1 MKKDLFNFSDF
12 DDNIVEN
19 ISEKYPD
26 MNKSEQKAICEKVR
40 KRLNTAEDFAPADV
54 VSGVETVKKP
64 IFRYVFGT
72 AAAAVF
78 ALAVIP
84 VAFKALK
91 NTPDAPENIQE
102 SQLVADYVASSTE
115 SNEKSTTKIEET
127 ETVPTLDVNT
137 EPTKELTESLT
148 SAVNGESDSSTAERV
163 TARTTAKPG
172 ETPPS
177 TTTKPATITKPVT
190 TTKADV
196 VASGNYGAE
205 GANVK
210 WTLDSKGT
218 LTFSGKGAIKDFIAV
233 DGPEPPPMWRGN
245 ENVKEIVIE
254 NGITRI
260 GDNVFDYCTEVESI
274 TIPDSV
280 TSIGT
285 FAFNNCSKLE
295 SITIPDSVISI
306 DSMAFALCSG
316 LKTITIPDSVTTLGE
331 DAFFYCTNLTSV
343 KLSNNLECIEDAT
356 FFFCESLESVEIGN
370 KVKSIENS
378 AFACC
383 FKLKDVTLPESVNYI
398 GDGAFFR
405 CQSLDTITIENPDC
419 EFFDT
424 QSIICNEYDSSTDAI
439 IADFTIIGKAGS
451 TAEEHAKKHGIAFK
465 VIGIEYEE
473 PKTEIDWSFGD
484 FTDNVW
490 SITYSDY
497 SKVITNTDELREYL
511 GKIYRDE
518 KVEQYLNKYNDSYF
532 KSNVLALK
540 AVQQSAG
547 ARSALEI
554 EDFSVNNSKIKFAAK
569 WNTDEVAAC
578 VMSINLVKLEIPKYM
593 YVEQPINW
601 NIPGENEEYYNIRIK
616 EIEEY
621 ERQNICTMVRE
632 RAILNGE
639 MADINRLT
647 FKQAEEIIKENGTPN
662 DIYDSAYAERLIEAF
677 NEICDCPDII
687 GGSGITR
694 YEYWLGDS
702 SGSEKV
708 IIYLEQP
715 AVWHESKYG
724 REKLV

>member
-1 MKKDLFNFSDF
+1 MKKDLFRFSDL

-26 MNKSEQKAICEKVR
+26 MDKSEQKAICEKVR
-40 KRLNTAEDFAPADV
+40 QKLNTAEDFAAADV

-64 IFRYVFGT
+64 VFRYIFGT

-91 NTPDAPENIQE
+91 NTPDGPENIQE
-102 SQLVADYVASSTE
+102 SQLVADYVSSPTE
-115 SNEKSTTKIEET
+115 ENEKSTTKTEET
-127 ETVPTLDVNT
+127 RTAATTDITTQPT
-137 EPTKELTESLT
+137 EESTESLT
-148 SAVNGESDSSTAERV
+148 SAVNGETVSSTKEKV
-163 TARTTAKPG
+163 TSRTTTKSN
-172 ETPPS
+172 S
-177 TTTKPATITKPVT
+177 TTTKPATTTKPVT

-196 VASGNYGAE
+196 VASGEYGT
-205 GANVK
+205 NVT
-210 WTLDSKGT
+210 WTLDSEGT
-218 LTFSGKGAIKDFIAV
+218 LTLSGKGAMKSFGTV
-233 DGPEPPPMWRGN
+233 DDYGPKPMWYASDS
-245 ENVKEIVIE
+245 VKKIVIE
-254 NGITRI
+254 NGITTI
-260 GDNVFDYCTEVESI
+260 GNETFYGCEALTSV

-280 TSIGT
+280 TSIGKYA
-285 FAFNNCSKLE
+285 FAYCSKLE

-306 DSMAFALCSG
+306 DSKAFGECRN
-316 LKTITIPDSVTTLGE
+316 LKTITIPDSVTSLGE
-331 DAFFYCTNLTSV
+331 NAFFYCTNLTSV

-370 KVKSIENS
+370 NVKSIEFS
-378 AFACC
+378 AFSCC
-383 FKLKDVTLPESVNYI
+383 FKLKEVTLPESVNYI

-419 EFFDT
+419 EFFDK
-424 QSIICNEYDSSTDAI
+424 QSIICNEYDSSTDAM
-439 IADFTIIGKAGS
+439 IADFTMIGKAGS
-451 TAEEHAKKHGIAFK
+451 TAEEHAERYGIAFR
-465 VIGIEYEE
+465 VIGSEKAE
-473 PKTEIDWSFGD
+473 PKAEIDWSFGD

-490 SITYSDY
+490 SVTNSGYSE
-497 SKVITNTDELREYL
+497 VVTNTDELREYL
-511 GKIYRDE
+511 GKIYREE
-518 KVEQYLNKYNDSYF
+518 KVEQYLTKYNDSYF

-540 AVQQSAG
+540 AIQQSAG

-554 EDFSVNNSKIKFAAK
+554 EDFSVKNSKIKFAAK
-569 WNTDEVAAC
+569 WNMDETVAA

-601 NIPGENEEYYNIRIK
+601 NIPSENEEYYNIRMK

-639 MADINRLT
+639 MADVNRLT
-647 FKQAEEIIKENGTPN
+647 FKQAEKIIKENGTPN
-662 DIYDSAYAERLIEAF
+662 DIYDSAYAERIIEAF

-694 YEYWLGDS
+694 YEYWLGDN
-702 SGSEKV
+702 SGREKI

-724 REKLV
+724 REQLV

>member
-1 MKKDLFNFSDF
+1 MKKDLFRFSDL

-26 MNKSEQKAICEKVR
+26 MDKSEQKAICEKVR
-40 KRLNTAEDFAPADV
+40 QKLNTAEDFAAADV

-64 IFRYVFGT
+64 VFRYIFGT

-84 VAFKALK
+84 VAYKALK
-91 NTPDAPENIQE
+91 NTPDGPENIQE
-102 SQLVADYVASSTE
+102 SQLVADYVSSPTE
-115 SNEKSTTKIEET
+115 ENEKSTTKTEET
-127 ETVPTLDVNT
+127 RTAATTDVTTQPT
-137 EPTKELTESLT
+137 EELTESLT
-148 SAVNGESDSSTAERV
+148 SAVNGETVSSTKEKV
-163 TARTTAKPG
+163 TSRTTAKSN
-172 ETPPS
+172 S
-177 TTTKPATITKPVT
+177 TTTKPATTTKPVT

-205 GANVK
+205 GANVT
-210 WTLDSKGT
+210 WTLDSEGT
-218 LTFSGKGAIKDFIAV
+218 LTLSGKGAMKDFGTV
-233 DGPEPPPMWRGN
+233 DDYGPRPMWYASDS
-245 ENVKEIVIE
+245 VKKIVIE
-254 NGITRI
+254 NGITTI
-260 GDNVFDYCTEVESI
+260 GNETFYGCEALTSV

-280 TSIGT
+280 TSIGRY
-285 FAFNNCSKLE
+285 AFEYCSKLE

-306 DSMAFALCSG
+306 DSMAFSQCRN
-316 LKTITIPDSVTTLGE
+316 LKTITIPDSVTSLGE
-331 DAFFYCTNLTSV
+331 NAFSYCTNLTSV
-343 KLSNNLECIEDAT
+343 KLSNNLECIKDTT

-370 KVKSIENS
+370 NVKSIEFS

-419 EFFDT
+419 EFFDK
-424 QSIICNEYDSSTDAI
+424 QSIICNEYDSSTDAM
-439 IADFTIIGKAGS
+439 IADFTMIGKAGS
-451 TAEEHAKKHGIAFK
+451 TAEKHAEKHGIAFR
-465 VIGIEYEE
+465 VIGSEKAE
-473 PKTEIDWSFGD
+473 PKAEIDWSFGD

-490 SITYSDY
+490 RVTNSGYSE
-497 SKVITNTDELREYL
+497 VVTNTDELREYL
-511 GKIYRDE
+511 GKIYREE
-518 KVEQYLNKYNDSYF
+518 KVEQYLTKYNDSYF

-540 AVQQSAG
+540 AIQQSAG
-547 ARSALEI
+547 AKSALEI
-554 EDFSVNNSKIKFAAK
+554 EDFSVKNSKIKFAAK
-569 WNTDEVAAC
+569 WNDEVAAA

-601 NIPGENEEYYNIRIK
+601 NIPSENEEYYNIRMK

-621 ERQNICTMVRE
+621 EGKNICTMVRE

-639 MADINRLT
+639 MADVNRLT
-647 FKQAEEIIKENGTPN
+647 FKQAEKIIKENGTPN

-694 YEYWLGDS
+694 YEYWLGDN
-702 SGSEKV
+702 SGREKI

-724 REKLV
+724 REQLV

>member
-1 MKKDLFNFSDF
+1 MKKDLFRFSDL

-26 MNKSEQKAICEKVR
+26 MDKSEQKAICEKVR
-40 KRLNTAEDFAPADV
+40 QKLNTAEDFAAADV

-64 IFRYVFGT
+64 VFRYIFGT

-84 VAFKALK
+84 VAYKALK
-91 NTPDAPENIQE
+91 NTPDGPENIQE
-102 SQLVADYVASSTE
+102 SQLVADYVSSPTE
-115 SNEKSTTKIEET
+115 ENEKSTTKTEET
-127 ETVPTLDVNT
+127 GTAATTDITTQPT
-137 EPTKELTESLT
+137 EESTESLT
-148 SAVNGESDSSTAERV
+148 SAVNGETVSSTKEKV
-163 TARTTAKPG
+163 TSRTTAKSN
-172 ETPPS
+172 S
-177 TTTKPATITKPVT
+177 TTTKPATTTKPVT
-190 TTKADV
+190 TTKADI

-210 WTLDSKGT
+210 WTLDSEGT
-218 LTFSGKGAIKDFIAV
+218 LTFSGKGAMKDFEAV
-233 DGPEPPPMWRGN
+233 DGPEPSPMWHGN
-245 ENVKEIVIE
+245 EAVKEIVIE

-260 GDNVFDYCTEVESI
+260 GDFAFDYCTEVESI

-280 TSIGT
+280 TSIGS

-306 DSMAFALCSG
+306 DSIAFGECRN
-316 LKTITIPDSVTTLGE
+316 LKTITIPDSVTSLGE
-331 DAFFYCTNLTSV
+331 NAFFYCTNLTSV
-343 KLSNNLECIEDAT
+343 KLSNNLECIKDAT

-370 KVKSIENS
+370 NVKSIEFS

-419 EFFDT
+419 EFFDE
-424 QSIICNEYDSSTDAI
+424 QSIICNEYDSLTDAM
-439 IADFTIIGKAGS
+439 IADFTMIGKAGS
-451 TAEEHAKKHGIAFK
+451 TAEKHAEKHGIAFR
-465 VIGIEYEE
+465 VIGSEKAE
-473 PKTEIDWSFGD
+473 PKAEIDWSFGD

-490 SITYSDY
+490 RVTNSGYSE
-497 SKVITNTDELREYL
+497 VVTNTDELREYL
-511 GKIYRDE
+511 GKIYREE
-518 KVEQYLNKYNDSYF
+518 KVEQYLTKYNDSYF

-540 AVQQSAG
+540 AIQQSAG

-554 EDFSVNNSKIKFAAK
+554 EDFSVKNSKIKFAAK
-569 WNTDEVAAC
+569 WNDEVAAA

-601 NIPGENEEYYNIRIK
+601 NIPSENAEYYNIRMK

-621 ERQNICTMVRE
+621 ESQNICTMVRE

-639 MADINRLT
+639 MADVNRLT

-694 YEYWLGDS
+694 YEYWLGDN
-702 SGSEKV
+702 SGREKI

-724 REKLV
+724 REQLV

>member
-1 MKKDLFNFSDF
+1 MKKDLFRFSDL

-26 MNKSEQKAICEKVR
+26 MDKSEQKAICEKVR
-40 KRLNTAEDFAPADV
+40 QKLNTAEDFAAADV

-64 IFRYVFGT
+64 VFRYIFGT

-91 NTPDAPENIQE
+91 NTPDGPENIQE
-102 SQLVADYVASSTE
+102 SQLVADYVSSPTE
-115 SNEKSTTKIEET
+115 ENEKSTTKT
-127 ETVPTLDVNT
+127 GGTGTFPTLDVTTQPT
-137 EPTKELTESLT
+137 EELTESLT
-148 SAVNGESDSSTAERV
+148 SAVNGETVSSTKEKV
-163 TARTTAKPG
+163 TSRTTAKSN
-172 ETPPS
+172 S
-177 TTTKPATITKPVT
+177 TTTKPATTTKPVT

-196 VASGNYGAE
+196 VESGNYGAE

-210 WTLDSKGT
+210 WTLDSEGT
-218 LTFSGKGAIKDFIAV
+218 LTFSGKGAMKDFEAV
-233 DGPEPPPMWRGN
+233 DGPEPSPMWHGN
-245 ENVKEIVIE
+245 EAVKEIVIE

-260 GDNVFDYCTEVESI
+260 GDFAFDYCTEVESI

-306 DSMAFALCSG
+306 DSMAFGECRN
-316 LKTITIPDSVTTLGE
+316 LKTITIPDSVTSLGE
-331 DAFFYCTNLTSV
+331 NAFFYCTNLTSV

-356 FFFCESLESVEIGN
+356 FFFCESLEFVEIGN
-370 KVKSIENS
+370 NVKYIGDS
-378 AFACC
+378 AFSCC

-398 GDGAFFR
+398 DDDAFFR

-424 QSIICNEYDSSTDAI
+424 QSIICNEYHSSDAM
-439 IADFTIIGKAGS
+439 IADFTMIGKAGS
-451 TAEEHAKKHGIAFK
+451 TAEEHAEKYGIAFR
-465 VIGIEYEE
+465 VIGSEKAE
-473 PKTEIDWSFGD
+473 PKAEIDWSFGD

-490 SITYSDY
+490 RVTNSGYSE
-497 SKVITNTDELREYL
+497 VVTNTDELREYL
-511 GKIYRDE
+511 GEIYREE
-518 KVEQYLNKYNDSYF
+518 KVEQYLTKYNDSYF

-540 AVQQSAG
+540 AIQQSAG
-547 ARSALEI
+547 AKSALEI
-554 EDFSVNNSKIKFAAK
+554 EEFSVKNSKIKFAAK
-569 WNTDEVAAC
+569 WNDEVAAA

-601 NIPGENEEYYNIRIK
+601 NIPNENEEYYNIRMK

-621 ERQNICTMVRE
+621 ESKNICTMVRE

-639 MADINRLT
+639 MADVNRLT
-647 FKQAEEIIKENGTPN
+647 FKQAEKIIKENGTPN

-694 YEYWLGDS
+694 YEYWLGDN
-702 SGSEKV
+702 SGREKV

-724 REKLV
+724 REQLV

>member
-1 MKKDLFNFSDF
+1 MKKDLFRFSDL

-26 MNKSEQKAICEKVR
+26 MDKSEQKAICEKVR
-40 KRLNTAEDFAPADV
+40 QKLNTAEDFAAADV

-64 IFRYVFGT
+64 VFRYIFGT

-84 VAFKALK
+84 VAYKALK
-91 NTPDAPENIQE
+91 NTPDGPENIQE
-102 SQLVADYVASSTE
+102 SQLVADYVSSPTE
-115 SNEKSTTKIEET
+115 ENEKSTTKTEET
-127 ETVPTLDVNT
+127 RTAATTDITTQPT
-137 EPTKELTESLT
+137 EELIESLT
-148 SAVNGESDSSTAERV
+148 SAVNGETVSSTKEKV
-163 TARTTAKPG
+163 TSRTTAKSN
-172 ETPPS
+172 S
-177 TTTKPATITKPVT
+177 TTTKPATTTKPVT

-210 WTLDSKGT
+210 WTLDSEGT
-218 LTFSGKGAIKDFIAV
+218 LTFSGKGAMKDFEAV
-233 DGPEPPPMWRGN
+233 DGPEPSPMWHGN
-245 ENVKEIVIE
+245 EAVKEIVIE

-260 GDNVFDYCTEVESI
+260 GDFAFDYCTEVESI

-280 TSIGT
+280 TSIGS

-306 DSMAFALCSG
+306 DSIAFGECRN
-316 LKTITIPDSVTTLGE
+316 LKTITIPDSVTSLGE
-331 DAFFYCTNLTSV
+331 NAFFYCTNLTSV
-343 KLSNNLECIEDAT
+343 KLSNNLECIKDAT

-370 KVKSIENS
+370 KVKSIEFS

-419 EFFDT
+419 EFFDE
-424 QSIICNEYDSSTDAI
+424 QSIICNEYDSLTDAM
-439 IADFTIIGKAGS
+439 IADFTMIGKAGS
-451 TAEEHAKKHGIAFK
+451 TAEEHAEKHGIAFR
-465 VIGIEYEE
+465 VIGSEKAE
-473 PKTEIDWSFGD
+473 PKAEIDWSFGD

-490 SITYSDY
+490 RVTNSGYSE
-497 SKVITNTDELREYL
+497 VVTNTDELREYL
-511 GKIYRDE
+511 GEIYREE
-518 KVEQYLNKYNDSYF
+518 KVEQYLTKYNDSYF

-540 AVQQSAG
+540 AIQQSAG
-547 ARSALEI
+547 AKSALEI
-554 EDFSVNNSKIKFAAK
+554 EEFSVKNSKIKFAAK
-569 WNTDEVAAC
+569 WNDEVAAA

-601 NIPGENEEYYNIRIK
+601 NIPSENEEYYNIRMK

-621 ERQNICTMVRE
+621 ESQNICTMVRE

-639 MADINRLT
+639 MADVNRLT
-647 FKQAEEIIKENGTPN
+647 FKQAEKIIKENGTPN

-694 YEYWLGDS
+694 YEYWLGDN
-702 SGSEKV
+702 SGREKI

-724 REKLV
+724 REQLV

>member
-1 MKKDLFNFSDF
+1 MKKDLFRFSDL

-26 MNKSEQKAICEKVR
+26 MDKSEQKAICEKVR
-40 KRLNTAEDFAPADV
+40 QKLNTAEDFAAADV

-64 IFRYVFGT
+64 VFRYIFGT

-91 NTPDAPENIQE
+91 NTPDGPENIQE
-102 SQLVADYVASSTE
+102 SQLVADYVSSPTE
-115 SNEKSTTKIEET
+115 ENEKSTTKTGGTGTTDITTQPT
-127 ETVPTLDVNT
+127 E
-137 EPTKELTESLT
+137 ELTESLT
-148 SAVNGESDSSTAERV
+148 SAVNGETVSSTKEKV
-163 TARTTAKPG
+163 TSRTTAKSN
-172 ETPPS
+172 S
-177 TTTKPATITKPVT
+177 TTTKPATTTKPVT

-196 VASGNYGAE
+196 VASGNYGT
-205 GANVK
+205 NVT
-210 WTLDSKGT
+210 WTLDSEGT
-218 LTFSGKGAIKDFIAV
+218 LTLSGKGAMKSFGTV
-233 DGPEPPPMWRGN
+233 DDYGPKPMWYASDS
-245 ENVKEIVIE
+245 VKKIVIE
-254 NGITRI
+254 NGITTI
-260 GDNVFDYCTEVESI
+260 GNETFYGCEDLTSV

-280 TSIGT
+280 TSIGKYA
-285 FAFNNCSKLE
+285 FAYCSKLE

-316 LKTITIPDSVTTLGE
+316 LKTITIPDSVTSLGE

-343 KLSNNLECIEDAT
+343 KLSNNLECIESAT

-383 FKLKDVTLPESVNYI
+383 FKLKEVTLPESVNYI
-398 GDGAFFR
+398 GDDAFSR

-419 EFFDT
+419 EFFNT

-439 IADFTIIGKAGS
+439 IADFTMIGKAGS
-451 TAEEHAKKHGIAFK
+451 TAEEHAEKYGIAFR
-465 VIGIEYEE
+465 VIGSEKAE
-473 PKTEIDWSFGD
+473 PKAEIDWSFGD

-490 SITYSDY
+490 SVTNSGYSE
-497 SKVITNTDELREYL
+497 VVTNTDELREYL
-511 GKIYRDE
+511 GKIYHEE
-518 KVEQYLNKYNDSYF
+518 KVEQYLTKYNDSYF

-540 AVQQSAG
+540 AIQQSAG

-554 EDFSVNNSKIKFAAK
+554 EDFSVKNSKIKFAAK
-569 WNTDEVAAC
+569 WNMDETAAA

-601 NIPGENEEYYNIRIK
+601 NIPSGNEEYYNIRMK

-639 MADINRLT
+639 MADVNRLT
-647 FKQAEEIIKENGTPN
+647 FKQAEEIIRENGTPN
-662 DIYDSAYAERLIEAF
+662 DIYDSAYADRLIEAF

-694 YEYWLGDS
+694 YEYWLGDN
-702 SGSEKV
+702 SGSEKI

>member
-1 MKKDLFNFSDF
+1 MKKDLFRFSDL

-26 MNKSEQKAICEKVR
+26 MDKSEQKAICEKVR
-40 KRLNTAEDFAPADV
+40 QKLNTAEDFAAADV

-64 IFRYVFGT
+64 VFRYIFGT

-84 VAFKALK
+84 VAYKALK
-91 NTPDAPENIQE
+91 NTPDGPENIQE
-102 SQLVADYVASSTE
+102 SQLVADYVSSPTE
-115 SNEKSTTKIEET
+115 ENEKSTTKTEET
-127 ETVPTLDVNT
+127 RTAATTDITTQLT
-137 EPTKELTESLT
+137 EKSTESLT
-148 SAVNGESDSSTAERV
+148 SAVNSETVSSTKEKV
-163 TARTTAKPG
+163 TSRTTTKSN
-172 ETPPS
+172 S
-177 TTTKPATITKPVT
+177 TTTKPATTTKPVT

-196 VASGNYGAE
+196 VASGNYGT
-205 GANVK
+205 NVK
-210 WTLDSKGT
+210 WTLDAEGT
-218 LTFSGKGAIKDFIAV
+218 LTFSGKGAMKDFVAV
-233 DGPEPPPMWRGN
+233 DGPEPPPMWHGN
-245 ENVKEIVIE
+245 EAVKEIVIE

-260 GDNVFDYCTEVESI
+260 GDFAFDYCTEVESI

-306 DSMAFALCSG
+306 DSIAFGECRN
-316 LKTITIPDSVTTLGE
+316 LKTITIPDSVTSLGE
-331 DAFFYCTNLTSV
+331 NAFFYCTNLTSV
-343 KLSNNLECIEDAT
+343 KLSNNLECIKDAA

-370 KVKSIENS
+370 NVKSIGDS
-378 AFACC
+378 AFSCC

-398 GDGAFFR
+398 GDDAFFR

-419 EFFDT
+419 EFFNT
-424 QSIICNEYDSSTDAI
+424 QSIICNEYDSLTDAM
-439 IADFTIIGKAGS
+439 IADFTMIGKAGS
-451 TAEEHAKKHGIAFK
+451 TAEEHAEKHGIAFR
-465 VIGIEYEE
+465 VIGSEKAE
-473 PKTEIDWSFGD
+473 PKAEIDCSFGD

-490 SITYSDY
+490 SVTNSGYSE
-497 SKVITNTDELREYL
+497 VVTNTDELREYL
-511 GKIYRDE
+511 GKIYREE
-518 KVEQYLNKYNDSYF
+518 KVEQYLTKYNDSYF

-540 AVQQSAG
+540 AIQQSAG
-547 ARSALEI
+547 AKSALEI
-554 EDFSVNNSKIKFAAK
+554 EDFSVKNSKIKFAAK
-569 WNTDEVAAC
+569 WNTDETAVA

-601 NIPGENEEYYNIRIK
+601 NIPSENAEYYNIRMK

-621 ERQNICTMVRE
+621 ESQNICTMVRE

-639 MADINRLT
+639 MADVNRLT

-662 DIYDSAYAERLIEAF
+662 DIYDSAYAERIIEAF

-694 YEYWLGDS
+694 YEYWLGDN
-702 SGSEKV
+702 SGREKI

-724 REKLV
+724 RVQLV

>member
-1 MKKDLFNFSDF
+1 MKKDLFRFSDL

-26 MNKSEQKAICEKVR
+26 MDKSEQKAICEKVR
-40 KRLNTAEDFAPADV
+40 QKLNTAEDFAAADV

-64 IFRYVFGT
+64 VFRYIFGT

-91 NTPDAPENIQE
+91 NTPDGPENIQE
-102 SQLVADYVASSTE
+102 SQLVADYVSSPTE
-115 SNEKSTTKIEET
+115 ENEKSTTKTGIT
-127 ETVPTLDVNT
+127 DITT
-137 EPTKELTESLT
+137 EPAEELTESLT
-148 SAVNGESDSSTAERV
+148 SAVNGESVSSTAEKV
-163 TARTTAKPG
+163 TSRTTAKSG
-172 ETPPS
+172 S
-177 TTTKPATITKPVT
+177 TTTKPATTTKPVT

-196 VASGNYGAE
+196 VASGEYGT
-205 GANVK
+205 NVT
-210 WTLDSKGT
+210 WTLDSEGT
-218 LTFSGKGAIKDFIAV
+218 LTFSGKGAMKDFIAV
-233 DGPEPPPMWRGN
+233 DGPEPPPMWHGN
-245 ENVKEIVIE
+245 EAVKEIVIE

-260 GDNVFDYCTEVESI
+260 GDYAFDYCTEVESI

-285 FAFNNCSKLE
+285 FAFNKCSKLE

-306 DSMAFALCSG
+306 DSMAFGECRN
-316 LKTITIPDSVTTLGE
+316 LKTITIPDSVTSLGE
-331 DAFFYCTNLTSV
+331 NAFFYCTNLTSV
-343 KLSNNLECIEDAT
+343 KLSNNLECIKDAT

-370 KVKSIENS
+370 NVKSIEFS
-378 AFACC
+378 AFSCC
-383 FKLKDVTLPESVNYI
+383 FKLKEVTLPESVNYI

-419 EFFDT
+419 EFFDK
-424 QSIICNEYDSSTDAI
+424 QSIICNEYNSSTDAI
-439 IADFTIIGKAGS
+439 IADFTMIGKAGS
-451 TAEEHAKKHGIAFK
+451 TAEKHAEKYGIAFR
-465 VIGIEYEE
+465 VIGSEKAE
-473 PKTEIDWSFGD
+473 PKAEIDWSFGD

-490 SITYSDY
+490 RVTNSGYSE
-497 SKVITNTDELREYL
+497 VVTNTDELREYL
-511 GKIYRDE
+511 GEIYRDD
-518 KVEQYLNKYNDSYF
+518 KVEQYLTKYNDSYF

-540 AVQQSAG
+540 AIQQSAG
-547 ARSALEI
+547 AKSALEI
-554 EDFSVNNSKIKFAAK
+554 EDFSVKNSKIKFAAK
-569 WNTDEVAAC
+569 WNTDEVAVC

-601 NIPGENEEYYNIRIK
+601 NIPSENEEYYNIRMK

-621 ERQNICTMVRE
+621 ESKNICTMVRE

-639 MADINRLT
+639 MADVNRLT
-647 FKQAEEIIKENGTPN
+647 FKQAEEIIRENGTPN
-662 DIYDSAYAERLIEAF
+662 DIYDSAYAERIIEAF

-694 YEYWLGDS
+694 YEYWLGDN

-724 REKLV
+724 REQLV

>member
-1 MKKDLFNFSDF
+1 MKKKLFDFSDF
-12 DDNIVEN
+12 DDNIVN
-19 ISEKYPD
+19 SIADNYPD
-26 MNKSEQKAICEKVR
+26 MNKSQQKAICR
-40 KRLNTAEDFAPADV
+40 KTRKKLILSDDSAMGDV
-54 VSGVETVKKP
+54 VSGIEIARKRNPWYICGTV
-64 IFRYVFGT
+64 
-72 AAAAVF
+72 AAAVF
-78 ALAVIP
+78 AVALIP
-84 VAFKALK
+84 AAFKALK
-91 NTPDAPENIQE
+91 NSPDGPENIQE
-102 SQLVADYVASSTE
+102 SQIVADYVASSTE
-115 SNEKSTTKIEET
+115 GEEKSTTKTGET
-127 ETVPTLDVNT
+127 GTAATTDVTTQST
-137 EPTKELTESLT
+137 EKSIESLT
-148 SAVNGESDSSTAERV
+148 SDVNDETVSSTKEKV
-163 TARTTAKPG
+163 TTRTTAKSN
-172 ETPPS
+172 S
-177 TTTKPATITKPVT
+177 TTTKPAT

-196 VASGNYGAE
+196 AASGNYGAE

-210 WTLDSKGT
+210 WTLDSKGK
-218 LTFSGKGAIKDFIAV
+218 LTFSGKGAMKDFVAV
-233 DGPEPPPMWRGN
+233 DGDEPIPMWHGN
-245 ENVKEIVIE
+245 EAVKEIVIE

-260 GDNVFDYCTEVESI
+260 GDFAFDYCTEVESI

-285 FAFNNCSKLE
+285 FAFNKCSKLE

-316 LKTITIPDSVTTLGE
+316 LKTITIPDSVTSLGE

-370 KVKSIENS
+370 KVKSIKNS

-398 GDGAFFR
+398 GDDAFFR

-419 EFFDT
+419 EIYDSYST
-424 QSIICNEYDSSTDAI
+424 ICNEYDSITEKAT
-439 IADFTIIGKAGS
+439 ADFTIIGKAGS
-451 TAEEHAKKHGIAFK
+451 TAEKHAEKYGIAFK
-465 VIGIEYEE
+465 VIGGEQEE
-473 PKTEIDWSFGD
+473 PKAEIDWSWGNFKD
-484 FTDNVW
+484 TVW
-490 SITYSDY
+490 SVTYSGY
-497 SKVITNTDELREYL
+497 SEVITNTDELREYL
-511 GKIYRDE
+511 GKIYHDD
-518 KVEQYLNKYNDSYF
+518 KVEQYLNQYNDSYF
-532 KSNVLALK
+532 KSNVLALN

-547 ARSALEI
+547 ARSMLEI
-554 EDFSVNNSKIKFAAK
+554 EDFVVNNSKIKLTANWKDYEAA
-569 WNTDEVAAC
+569 EC
-578 VMSINLVKLEIPKYM
+578 VMSINLVKLEIPKHM

-601 NIPGENEEYYNIRIK
+601 NIADENEEYYNIRMK

-621 ERQNICTMVRE
+621 ESKNICTMVRE

-639 MADINRLT
+639 MADVNRLT

-662 DIYDSAYAERLIEAF
+662 DIYDSAYAERIIEAF

-694 YEYWLGDS
+694 YEYWLGDN
-702 SGSEKV
+702 SGSEKI